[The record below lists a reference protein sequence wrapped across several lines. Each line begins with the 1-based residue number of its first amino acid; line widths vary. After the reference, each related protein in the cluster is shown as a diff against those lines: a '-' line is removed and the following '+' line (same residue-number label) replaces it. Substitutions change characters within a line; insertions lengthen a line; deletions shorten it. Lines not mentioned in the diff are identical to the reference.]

1 MEKQKRITFKDVA
14 RKVSLPVATV
24 SYAFSNLPG
33 LQKNVRRQIVKAANE
48 LGYVNNTHVKPPQK
62 KVVAKTGFNPGAL
75 SRVITM
81 ADIADFLHVS
91 VATVSRALN
100 GSKVIGSKTTQK
112 VLQAAHDLGYVLNT
126 DARDLRAKGL
136 ANLIDGKRRVTIYDI
151 ADVLNLSPSTV
162 SRCYTLNG
170 DVSPATK
177 ERVLNVG
184 RAMGYTIQE
193 NAHRLRAKNVQINCL

>member
-1 MEKQKRITFKDVA
+1 MEKQKRIKVKDVA

-33 LQKNVRRQIVKAANE
+33 LQKNVRQQIVKAANE
-48 LGYVNNTHVKPPQK
+48 LGYVKALVKPLK
-62 KVVAKTGFNPGAL
+62 KEEWRKTVFNPDAL
-75 SRVITM
+75 NRDITM
-81 ADIADFLHVS
+81 AYIADFLHVS

-100 GSKVIGSKTTQK
+100 GSKVIGAKTTQK

-126 DARDLRAKGL
+126 DARDLRAKGS

-151 ADVLNLSPSTV
+151 ADFLNLSPSTV

-193 NAHRLRAKNVQINCL
+193 SARRLRVKNVQINCL